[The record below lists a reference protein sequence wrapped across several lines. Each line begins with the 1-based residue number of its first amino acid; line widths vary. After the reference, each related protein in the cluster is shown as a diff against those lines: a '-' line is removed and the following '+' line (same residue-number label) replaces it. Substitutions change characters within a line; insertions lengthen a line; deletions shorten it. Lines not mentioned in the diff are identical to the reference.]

1 MRDNGDTEIQHRKIL
16 FYDGECAFC
25 HWSVKLV
32 AAWLKPKS
40 GVKFAPLQGTTAAR
54 MRDEGI
60 AVPRDL
66 DAVCFV
72 AGSEATLGPYA
83 FYSIAVFF
91 RCPMSMLAFSRFLPQ
106 WLSWSAYRLV
116 ARNRIRLFG
125 KADSACVM
133 PTPEQRA
140 AQLE

>member
-1 MRDNGDTEIQHRKIL
+1 MRDKADPEILNRKIL

-40 GVKFAPLQGTTAAR
+40 GVMFAPLQGTTAAQL
-54 MRDEGI
+54 RDEGL

-72 AGSEATLGPYA
+72 AGNEATLGPYA

-91 RCPMSMLAFSRFLPQ
+91 RWPMSLLVFARILPEC
-106 WLSWSAYRLV
+106 LSWSAYRLV

-125 KADSACVM
+125 RAESACLI

-140 AQLE
+140 TQLE